1 MRVSGRGGPVVITRF
16 RGIAHSRNQLLLFL
30 SSDLMVQYTVP
41 LLLLFVASAVTSFI
55 TTAAVKRI
63 AEEAGAIDRPN
74 ERKQHAEATPRM
86 GGLAIIF
93 GFGFP
98 LMLLAANGHA
108 AGLVSKNLS
117 YLFAVLA
124 SGSLIVGL
132 GVYDDLLGSD
142 APKKFLVQTAA
153 AIILVSFG
161 FYFPSISIAAF
172 TFDLGVF
179 GSIVSV
185 IWIVGVINAM
195 NFIDGIDSLATLVA
209 ITIAVAFG
217 VIAIIRVDVFSL
229 VIMTALAGSL
239 IGFYRWN
246 RPPAKIFMGDSGSLF
261 IGLLLAACSIARP
274 IKSPT
279 ALIIGGPMLALALP
293 VLDTLI
299 VMQQRFG
306 SESTMGAGLMRM
318 FNADR
323 RHFHHILVE
332 KYGSIN
338 KAILSIWIITLLFAV
353 SAVLTVIEETKVAG
367 YTIGIAALVVMVFL
381 RYWFRRGNVPAPVER
396 QA

>member
-1 MRVSGRGGPVVITRF
+1 MLHY
-16 RGIAHSRNQLLLFL
+16 AA
-30 SSDLMVQYTVP
+30 P
-41 LLLLFVASAVTSFI
+41 LLLLFVASAMTSFI

-63 AEEAGAIDRPN
+63 AEEVGAIDHPN
-74 ERKQHAEATPRM
+74 ERKLHAEATPRM

-93 GFGFP
+93 GFAFP
-98 LMLLAANGHA
+98 LMLLAANAHA
-108 AGLVSKNLS
+108 AELVSKNLT

-132 GVYDDLLGSD
+132 GVYDDLLGSN

-153 AIILVSFG
+153 AVILVSFG
-161 FYFPSISIAAF
+161 FHFSFISIGGYRIE
-172 TFDLGVF
+172 LGIV
-179 GSIVSV
+179 GSLVSV
-185 IWIVGVINAM
+185 LWIVGVINAV

-209 ITIAVAFG
+209 ITVAIAFG
-217 VIAIIRVDVFSL
+217 VIAIIRSDVFSL

-279 ALIIGGPMLALALP
+279 ALIVGGPMLALALP

-299 VMQQRFG
+299 VMKQRFG
-306 SESTMGAGLMRM
+306 SESTLGLRVMRM
-318 FNADR
+318 FNAD
-323 RHFHHILVE
+323 HELKI
-332 KYGSIN
+332 
-338 KAILSIWIITLLFAV
+338 
-353 SAVLTVIEETKVAG
+353 AG
-367 YTIGIAALVVMVFL
+367 YMVGFAGLLGMVFL
-381 RYWFRRGNVPAPVER
+381 RYWFRRGEVRTPVER

>member
-1 MRVSGRGGPVVITRF
+1 MI
-16 RGIAHSRNQLLLFL
+16 
-30 SSDLMVQYTVP
+30 QYAAP
-41 LLLLFVASAVTSFI
+41 LLVLFVASAMTSFI

-63 AEEAGAIDRPN
+63 AEEVGAIDRPN
-74 ERKQHAEATPRM
+74 ERKLHAEATPRM

-98 LMLLAANGHA
+98 LMLLAANTHA
-108 AGLVSKNLS
+108 AELVSKNLT

-153 AIILVSFG
+153 AVILVSFG
-161 FYFPSISIAAF
+161 FHFSSISIGLHSIQ
-172 TFDLGVF
+172 LGIL
-179 GSIVSV
+179 GSVVSV
-185 IWIVGVINAM
+185 IWIVGVINAV

-209 ITIAVAFG
+209 ITIAVAFAA
-217 VIAIIRVDVFSL
+217 IAWLRTDVFSI

-279 ALIIGGPMLALALP
+279 ALIVGGPMLALALP

-299 VMQQRFG
+299 VMKQRFG
-306 SESTMGAGLMRM
+306 AESGFVARVMRM

-323 RHFHHILVE
+323 RHFHHVLVE

-338 KAILSIWIITLLFAV
+338 KAILSIWVITLLFAT
-353 SAVLTVIEETKVAG
+353 SAVLTVTEELKLAG
-367 YTIGIAALVVMVFL
+367 YAAGIAGLVGMFFL
-381 RYWFRRGNVPAPVER
+381 RYWFRRGDVPTPAER

>member
-1 MRVSGRGGPVVITRF
+1 MI
-16 RGIAHSRNQLLLFL
+16 H
-30 SSDLMVQYTVP
+30 YTVP
-41 LLLLFVASAVTSFI
+41 LVLLFIASAMTSFI
-55 TTAAVKRI
+55 TTGAVKRI
-63 AEEAGAIDRPN
+63 AEQVGAIDWPN
-74 ERKQHAEATPRM
+74 KRKLHAEATPRL

-98 LMLLAANGHA
+98 LMLMAANTRA
-108 AGLVSKNLS
+108 AELVSKNLT

-142 APKKFLVQTAA
+142 ATKKFIVQTAA

-161 FYFPSISIAAF
+161 FQFSSVSIAGF
-172 TFDLGVF
+172 TVQLGLL
-179 GSIVSV
+179 GSVISV
-185 IWIVGVINAM
+185 IWIVGVINAV

-209 ITIAVAFG
+209 ITIALAFC
-217 VIAIIRVDVFSL
+217 VIAIVRADVFSL
-229 VIMTALAGSL
+229 VIMTALSGSL

-279 ALIIGGPMLALALP
+279 ALIVGGPMLALALP

-299 VMQQRFG
+299 VMKQRFG
-306 SESTMGAGLMRM
+306 AESALGARVSGM

-323 RHFHHILVE
+323 RHFHHVLVE
-332 KYGSIN
+332 KYGSIG
-338 KAILSIWIITLLFAV
+338 KAIVSIWIITLLFAI
-353 SAVLTVIEETKVAG
+353 SAVLTVIEEMKIAG
-367 YTIGIAALVVMVFL
+367 YSIGLAGFAVMIFF
-381 RYWFRRGNVPAPVER
+381 RYWFRRHAMSAPVER

>member
-1 MRVSGRGGPVVITRF
+1 MLLEVHKVARILCDGMVLDALPP
-16 RGIAHSRNQLLLFL
+16 LLFL
-30 SSDLMVQYTVP
+30 SPVSMLQYSVP
-41 LLLLFVASAVTSFI
+41 LLLLFIACAVTSFI

-63 AEEAGAIDRPN
+63 AEEVGAIDHPN
-74 ERKQHAEATPRM
+74 ERKQHAESTPRM

-98 LMLLAANGHA
+98 LMLLAANAHA
-108 AGLVSKNLS
+108 AGLVSKNLT

-142 APKKFLVQTAA
+142 APKKFLVQTVA

-161 FYFPSISIAAF
+161 FHFSVVSFGGVSIK
-172 TFDLGVF
+172 LGIL
-179 GSIVSV
+179 GSVVSV
-185 IWIVGVINAM
+185 IWIVFVINAV

-217 VIAIIRVDVFSL
+217 VIALLRSDVFSI
-229 VIMTALAGSL
+229 VIMTSLAGSL

-246 RPPAKIFMGDSGSLF
+246 RPPAKIFMGDTGSLF

-279 ALIIGGPMLALALP
+279 ALIVGGPMLALALP

-299 VMQQRFG
+299 VMKQRFG
-306 SESTMGAGLMRM
+306 SETSLGARIARV

-332 KYGSIN
+332 KYGSIG
-338 KAILSIWIITLLFAV
+338 KAILSIWFITLLFAV
-353 SAVLTVIEETKVAG
+353 SAVLTVTDTMKMAG
-367 YTIGIAALVVMVFL
+367 YAVGIAGLVVMIFF
-381 RYWFRRGNVPAPVER
+381 RYWFRRGDVRTAAVER

>member
-1 MRVSGRGGPVVITRF
+1 
-16 RGIAHSRNQLLLFL
+16 
-30 SSDLMVQYTVP
+30 MVQYAAP
-41 LLLLFVASAVTSFI
+41 LLLLFIASAITSFV

-74 ERKQHAEATPRM
+74 ERKLHAAATPRM

-98 LMLLAANGHA
+98 LMLLAANTHA
-108 AGLVSKNLS
+108 AGLVSKNLT

-153 AIILVSFG
+153 AVILVSFG
-161 FYFPSISIAAF
+161 FHFSSISIGLHSIQ
-172 TFDLGVF
+172 LGIL
-179 GSIVSV
+179 GSVVSV
-185 IWIVGVINAM
+185 IWIVGVINAV

-209 ITIAVAFG
+209 ITIAVAFA
-217 VIAIIRVDVFSL
+217 VIAWLRTDVFSI

-279 ALIIGGPMLALALP
+279 ALIVGGPMLALALP

-299 VMQQRFG
+299 VMKQRFG
-306 SESTMGAGLMRM
+306 AESGFGARIMRM

-323 RHFHHILVE
+323 RHFHHVLVE

-338 KAILSIWIITLLFAV
+338 KAILSIWVITLLFAT
-353 SAVLTVIEETKVAG
+353 SAVLTVTEELKLAG
-367 YTIGIAALVVMVFL
+367 YAAGIAGLVGMFFL
-381 RYWFRRGNVPAPVER
+381 RYWFRRGDVPTPAER

>member
-1 MRVSGRGGPVVITRF
+1 
-16 RGIAHSRNQLLLFL
+16 
-30 SSDLMVQYTVP
+30 
-41 LLLLFVASAVTSFI
+41 
-55 TTAAVKRI
+55 
-63 AEEAGAIDRPN
+63 
-74 ERKQHAEATPRM
+74 M

-98 LMLLAANGHA
+98 LMLLAANGRA
-108 AGLVSKNLS
+108 AELVSKNLT

-124 SGSLIVGL
+124 SGSLIVSL
-132 GVYDDLLGSD
+132 GVYDDLVGSD
-142 APKKFLVQTAA
+142 APKKFIVQTAA

-161 FYFPSISIAAF
+161 FHFSFVSFAGYRIELGIVGSAISV
-172 TFDLGVF
+172 L
-179 GSIVSV
+179 
-185 IWIVGVINAM
+185 WIVFVINAV

-209 ITIAVAFG
+209 ITVAIAFAVIAV
-217 VIAIIRVDVFSL
+217 IRFDVFSI

-279 ALIIGGPMLALALP
+279 ALIVGGPMLALALP

-306 SESTMGAGLMRM
+306 TESALGARIMRM

-338 KAILSIWIITLLFAV
+338 KAILSIWGITLLFAV
-353 SAVLTVIEETKVAG
+353 SAVLTATDGMKMAG
-367 YTIGIAALVVMVFL
+367 YAIGTAGVVVMIFF
-381 RYWFRRGNVPAPVER
+381 RYWFRRGEVRTAVER
-396 QA
+396 RA

>member
-1 MRVSGRGGPVVITRF
+1 MP
-16 RGIAHSRNQLLLFL
+16 
-30 SSDLMVQYTVP
+30 QYAAP
-41 LLLLFVASAVTSFI
+41 LLLLLIASAITSFI
-55 TTAAVKRI
+55 TTAVVKRI

-74 ERKQHAEATPRM
+74 ERKLHAVATPRM

-98 LMLLAANGHA
+98 LMLLAANTHA
-108 AGLVSKNLS
+108 AELVSKNLT

-142 APKKFLVQTAA
+142 APKKFLVQFAA
-153 AIILVSFG
+153 AVILVSFG
-161 FYFPSISIAAF
+161 FHFSFVSIAGF
-172 TFDLGVF
+172 NIQLGIVEYV
-179 GSIVSV
+179 VSV
-185 IWIVGVINAM
+185 IWIVFVINAV

-209 ITIAVAFG
+209 ITVAVAFG
-217 VIAIIRVDVFSL
+217 VIAWLRADVFSI
-229 VIMTALAGSL
+229 VIMAALAGSL

-246 RPPAKIFMGDSGSLF
+246 RPPAKIFMGDTGSLF
-261 IGLLLAACSIARP
+261 IGLLLAAGSIARP

-279 ALIIGGPMLALALP
+279 ALIVSGPMLALALP

-299 VMQQRFG
+299 VMKQRFG
-306 SESTMGAGLMRM
+306 EETTLGARVMRM

-338 KAILSIWIITLLFAV
+338 KAIFSIWIITLLFAL
-353 SAVLTVIEETKVAG
+353 SAVLTVTDDLKVAG
-367 YTIGIAALVVMVFL
+367 YGLGLTGLVVMVFF
-381 RYWFRRGNVPAPVER
+381 RYWFRRGEVRTPVER